1 MNHITRG
8 AWRHHL
14 RSVVPVALALIVAAC
29 GGGSGGSGSPAP
41 PDPPPTVPPVPQDV
55 QVVAGDGNDSE
66 LANTVSWRR
75 DAAASSHVVYWGT
88 TPGLTT
94 GANELQPAA
103 GARQIV
109 HTGVDV
115 VPGNRYY
122 YRVEAQADGAA
133 SELSREVP
141 GTPQLSVTGNS
152 LNDVAWNG
160 VDRLVAVGDAGVIL
174 GTANGTLDAW
184 QDVST
189 SLASQSLS
197 AVTWDKVNLQF
208 LVVGAGGTVLRGDG
222 FTWQRVSLGT
232 VPGAVN
238 LNDVAWL
245 GDRYIAVGNRGTII
259 TSNGDGSLWTDRS
272 SGVDNVSLTAV
283 ASNGT
288 VIVIVGTNGTIL
300 TSTDAITWTTLPK
313 PLNND
318 LNDITWDGTVFTV
331 VGSNDTILTSPD
343 GTAWTP
349 HAPGTSD
356 INFVAVTQWDAG
368 VPTDPVV
375 VTVGSSGTYVIRP
388 ADDPGIIVPTGTSEQ
403 LGGVSFVDAGDGADG
418 AYFVIVGNDG
428 TVLTTAY

>member
-1 MNHITRG
+1 MDHVTLG
-8 AWRHHL
+8 AWRHRL
-14 RSVVPVALALIVAAC
+14 LAVVPVTLALVVSAC
-29 GGGSGGSGSPAP
+29 GSGSDGSGSPTP
-41 PDPPPTVPPVPQDV
+41 PDPPPIAPALPQDV

-66 LANTVSWRR
+66 LRNTVSWRR
-75 DAAASSHVVYWGT
+75 DSTASSHVVYWGT
-88 TPGLTT
+88 TPGITT
-94 GANELQPAA
+94 DANELRPAA

-109 HTGVDV
+109 HSGVDV

-122 YRVEAQADGAA
+122 YRVEARTEGAA
-133 SELSREVP
+133 SALSREVP
-141 GTPQLSVTGNS
+141 GTPQMAITGNS

-174 GTANGTLDAW
+174 ASANGTLDAW

-189 SLASQSLS
+189 SLASQALS

-208 LVVGAGGTVLRGDG
+208 LVVGAGSTVLRGDG
-222 FTWQRVSLGT
+222 FTWQRVSLASL
-232 VPGAVN
+232 PGAVN

-245 GDRYIAVGNRGTII
+245 GDRYIAVGNRGTIV
-259 TSNGDGSLWTDRS
+259 TSNGDGSLWMDRN
-272 SGVDNVSLTAV
+272 SGIDNASLTAV

-300 TSTDAITWTTLPK
+300 TSTDAIAWTLQPK

-318 LNDITWDGTVFTV
+318 LNDMTWDGAVFTV

-349 HAPGTSD
+349 HTPGTSD

-368 VPTDPVV
+368 LPTDPVV
-375 VTVGSSGTYVIRP
+375 VTVGSSGTCVIRP

-403 LGGVSFVDAGDGADG
+403 LGGVSFVDAGVGAD

-428 TVLTTAY
+428 TVLTAAY